1 MDSTFLS
8 LLWYPSLLYYPEDDF
23 LPVFSGNH
31 LVCANCLSKLLL
43 SWPLQVHIRRWF
55 QNEEARGGSPL
66 PLLCFIVLYKGLPDT
81 LNSAPSNLLR
91 SLAHLRVLKAQGTQI
106 ESVDV
111 SHLPCLP

>member
-1 MDSTFLS
+1 M
-8 LLWYPSLLYYPEDDF
+8 
-23 LPVFSGNH
+23 
-31 LVCANCLSKLLL
+31 
-43 SWPLQVHIRRWF
+43 
-55 QNEEARGGSPL
+55 